1 MKLVNNMLLGI
12 SMVATGEAFNM
23 IEKLGVDPKKPR
35 KWRSDCRSREPLASA
50 VLAGAIMFP
59 SSHAWLFSIR
69 SFLAAMLALYVA
81 FCIDLPNPYWAMV
94 TVYVVSQP
102 FSGATLSKAISRLF
116 GTLLGASATVVL
128 VPGLANAP
136 ELLSSALALWV
147 ATCLF
152 ISLLDRTPRSYV
164 FMLAGYTAAI
174 IGFPSVMTPDQI
186 FNTAMVRVLEIGLG
200 TICATVVHLIVAPTS
215 IRPVAA
221 ARVAESMRLI
231 ERRAD
236 RALDGN
242 IDAWELHE
250 TCRHVAAAANELE
263 SWNSFLV
270 WDPTQPISIGH
281 ALREFRLRLLY
292 VLLVIMSIHDRM
304 HALRLAGPLASEL
317 QDLLSAVRAWLRA
330 EDIDLAASGVALRH
344 RIDTMEAT
352 LHADAGWTEI
362 LTASLLLRV
371 RDLTQLRQDG
381 RQIERHLR
389 EPGRSQL
396 KLMYVSD
403 AQASS
408 VRLIDWHMA
417 AWSGLAA
424 GFAVLACC
432 ALWILGSWTD
442 GAFAALEL
450 AITCS
455 LFAGHDDPAPM
466 IFAVAKWMVVGLV
479 MDALLLFAI
488 LPMVHD
494 FPTLVLALAPPFLL
508 CGLLMAVPSTSFAG
522 TMIMVIAV
530 PLLSLESS
538 YSADLAAFINSG
550 IAAVIG
556 MASGAMII
564 AITRSVSAEWSVR
577 RLLRHAWSELEA
589 AARGR
594 GKHHRALF
602 AGRMLDR
609 LSLLI
614 PRLAVADPD
623 NEPALALLMSDLRG
637 GLNIIDLRRARHE
650 EPELAV
656 AAIDAALRQLATYFH
671 RRAKRQATDPM
682 SLLTDLD
689 TALAEVI
696 AGPDGGGRRDAL
708 LGLVGLRGNLCP
720 DAPPYQRRPMPR

>member
-1 MKLVNNMLLGI
+1 
-12 SMVATGEAFNM
+12 
-23 IEKLGVDPKKPR
+23 
-35 KWRSDCRSREPLASA
+35 
-50 VLAGAIMFP
+50 MFP
-59 SSHAWLFSIR
+59 SYHAWLFSIR

-81 FCIDLPNPYWAMV
+81 FFIDLPNPYWAMV

-102 FSGATLSKAISRLF
+102 FSGATLSKAIFRLF

-128 VPGLANAP
+128 LPGLANAP

-186 FNTAMVRVLEIGLG
+186 FDTAMVRVLEIGLG
-200 TICATVVHLIVAPTS
+200 TICATVVHSIVAPTS

-221 ARVAESMRLI
+221 ARVAESMLLI
-231 ERRAD
+231 ERWAD

-242 IDAWELHE
+242 IDATELHE

-263 SWNSFLV
+263 SWNSFMA
-270 WDPTQPISIGH
+270 WDPTQLASVGH
-281 ALREFRLRLLY
+281 ALREFRWRLLY
-292 VLLVIMSIHDRM
+292 VLLVIMSIRDRM

-317 QDLLSAVRAWLRA
+317 EDLLGAVRTWLRA
-330 EDIDLAASGVALRH
+330 EDIDPAASGVALRH

-389 EPGRSQL
+389 GAGGSQL

-403 AQASS
+403 AQMSS
-408 VRLIDWHMA
+408 VRLIDWRMA
-417 AWSGLAA
+417 AWSALAA
-424 GFAVLACC
+424 GFAILVCC
-432 ALWILGSWTD
+432 ALWILGGWTD

-466 IFAVAKWMVVGLV
+466 IFAVAKWMLVGLV
-479 MDALLLFAI
+479 MDALLLFGN
-488 LPMVHD
+488 LPMVHT

-538 YSADLAAFINSG
+538 YSADPAAFINSG
-550 IAAVIG
+550 TAAVIG

-594 GKHHRALF
+594 GKQDRAVF

-614 PRLAVADPD
+614 PRLAIGDPD

-650 EPELAV
+650 EPKLAV
-656 AAIDAALRQLATYFH
+656 AAIDAALRQLAIYFH
-671 RRAKRQATDPM
+671 RRAMGQATDPM

-689 TALAEVI
+689 AALAEVI
-696 AGPDGGGRRDAL
+696 AVPGGGGRRDAL
-708 LGLVGLRGNLCP
+708 LGLVGVRGNLCP
-720 DAPPYQRRPMPR
+720 DAPPYQRRPMRG